1 MIFTSYSQNQED
13 VLLQKVFK
21 DIGKGF
27 YIDVGAYHPTT
38 DSITNVFYEKGWN
51 GINIEPIKE
60 SFDKFVRARPRDIN
74 LNIAA
79 SNKSG
84 FAKIYYNDNLGL
96 ASLEVDPKLNEP
108 LKNSQ
113 EVRTETLDFII
124 EQVPNLTDI
133 HFLKIDVEGHEAN
146 VLMGIDFRKYQPWVL
161 IIESVKDLDPLNNVN
176 DWEKF
181 IPNEFY
187 KFVYFDG
194 LNNFY
199 LNFEHLDLKKHFN
212 RFSVLVPGF
221 VRASEFELT
230 QKLNKDI
237 SNLTIKISQLET
249 RVSWLQ
255 SEKKSQE
262 LFETLY
268 HMQERIEY
276 LSQIQSK
283 ILEERDSLYLE
294 LSKAVELRDIYFIR
308 LTEIYGRKIW
318 KFVNPFLRAWRQ
330 ILRVKYALANPGK
343 ILVFLD
349 AKLRRFPNFR
359 RIAIKFLFK
368 FTFIENRLAIFRSER
383 NIRIPKVYTE
393 GIDRYSD
400 LNFSS
405 QIEYFL
411 KNS

>member
-1 MIFTSYSQNQED
+1 M
-13 VLLQKVFK
+13 
-21 DIGKGF
+21 
-27 YIDVGAYHPTT
+27 
-38 DSITNVFYEKGWN
+38 
-51 GINIEPIKE
+51 
-60 SFDKFVRARPRDIN
+60 
-74 LNIAA
+74 
-79 SNKSG
+79 
-84 FAKIYYNDNLGL
+84 
-96 ASLEVDPKLNEP
+96 
-108 LKNSQ
+108 
-113 EVRTETLDFII
+113 
-124 EQVPNLTDI
+124 
-133 HFLKIDVEGHEAN
+133 
-146 VLMGIDFRKYQPWVL
+146 

-411 KNS
+411 KNY